1 MDSSRGLMMKIRL
14 EMFDD
19 DDREIATVR
28 LEGSDWEQKLIQF
41 IEMFG
46 DTQPP
51 SVESSSGPI
60 APTTHVKQ
68 QQPQVP
74 SQPVPQMYYQ
84 VPPQQY
90 YPIYWPQFPPQ
101 YAPQQ
106 IPLSVPPTT
115 TQEQIGKQTAVERSG
130 RIARPE
136 ATAAPLTI
144 SERLEL
150 FLKYEFP
157 RMWATSQ
164 DIQQHYETVYGPIK
178 LSTVSTYLS
187 RMFHKNLVDR
197 RGNRNRREYL
207 FVGDENPVEHSERQ
221 PHSYLHR
228 V

>member
-1 MDSSRGLMMKIRL
+1 MKIRL
-14 EMFDD
+14 ELFDD
-19 DDREIATVR
+19 DDREIASVR
-28 LEGSDWEQKLIQF
+28 LEGSDWEEKLIQF

-46 DTQPP
+46 DTQPI
-51 SVESSSGPI
+51 SAESSSRPSASAI
-60 APTTHVKQ
+60 NTP
-68 QQPQVP
+68 QPQVP
-74 SQPVPQMYYQ
+74 PQPVQPTYY
-84 VPPQQY
+84 PAPNPQQY
-90 YPIYWPQFPPQ
+90 YSIYWPQFPPQ

-106 IPLSVPPTT
+106 IPFSVPPTT
-115 TQEQIGKQTAVERSG
+115 TQEQIGDPAAVERPG
-130 RIARPE
+130 RVARNKV
-136 ATAAPLTI
+136 TSAPLTI

-207 FVGDENPVEHSERQ
+207 FVGDEAPVVQSNRHT
-221 PHSYLHR
+221 PSYLQR

>member
-1 MDSSRGLMMKIRL
+1 MDSSRGLKMKIRL
-14 EMFDD
+14 EVFDD

-51 SVESSSGPI
+51 SAESSSQPI
-60 APTTHVKQ
+60 QPNIQ
-68 QQPQVP
+68 QNQPQVSP
-74 SQPVPQMYYQ
+74 QPAPQMYYQ

-90 YPIYWPQFPPQ
+90 YPMYWPQFPPQ

-130 RIARPE
+130 RSARPE
-136 ATAAPLTI
+136 ATGAPLTI

-207 FVGDENPVEHSERQ
+207 FVGDEISETHADRQ